1 MNYQKIINICMDD
14 KNDSQDNDNNNI
26 IRNIKPGRYNDS
38 VALSIFDRYYNKSVI
53 IILFCSISL
62 INLIMT
68 CWI

>member
-26 IRNIKPGRYNDS
+26 IRNIKPGRYNEL
-38 VALSIFDRYYNKSVI
+38 ALSIFDRYYNKSVI

-62 INLIMT
+62 INLMFLYFY
-68 CWI
+68 